1 MDNPAVSF
9 APYAGVIAG
18 ATFWAFIAV
27 LVFISAW
34 KRKKIETL
42 RHETARL
49 LIEKNPAVDA
59 ATLAQLFDPRLPGI
73 EKGAT
78 HISMKTAGTIVIALG
93 LGLCMMG
100 LCFTFITGDRTALG
114 LSGPAALLLVLGA
127 GIIFAAR
134 FVPRPPAKDAETEV
148 SELPKKVS
156 EL

>member
-1 MDNPAVSF
+1 
-9 APYAGVIAG
+9 
-18 ATFWAFIAV
+18 
-27 LVFISAW
+27 VFVGAW

-59 ATLAQLFDPRLPGI
+59 ATLAQLFNPLLPGI

-78 HISMKTAGTIVIALG
+78 HISMKTAGTIVVALG

-100 LCFTFITGDRTALG
+100 VCFAFIAGDKTALG
-114 LSGPAALLLVLGA
+114 LSGPAALLVILGA

-134 FVPRPPAKDAETEV
+134 FVPRPPAKNTEV
-148 SELPKKVS
+148 SELQKKGS